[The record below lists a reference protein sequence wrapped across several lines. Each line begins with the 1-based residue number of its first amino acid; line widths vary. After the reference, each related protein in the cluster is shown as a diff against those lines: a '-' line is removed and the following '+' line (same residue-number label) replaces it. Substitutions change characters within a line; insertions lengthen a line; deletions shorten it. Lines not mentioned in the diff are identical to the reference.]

1 MLSPYLKGQLRAN
14 LINQLDTDD
23 SFLLDQEVRPL
34 KPTTLN
40 FELVDLTAVDL
51 LFSDGLF
58 PVEKAFLEL
67 FVLEGFTAFTDFD
80 AWTDVFACF
89 VPDGLLLD
97 FWFET
102 LVNFGLLTFCGVM
115 RERATSLRTLS
126 TLRDSKLSFFFIAS
140 SIRVAN
146 IRFFLAT
153 KLVTFPVIK
162 ELMIFKSTWEYD

>member
-80 AWTDVFACF
+80 A
-89 VPDGLLLD
+89 
-97 FWFET
+97 
-102 LVNFGLLTFCGVM
+102 
-115 RERATSLRTLS
+115 
-126 TLRDSKLSFFFIAS
+126 
-140 SIRVAN
+140 
-146 IRFFLAT
+146 
-153 KLVTFPVIK
+153 
-162 ELMIFKSTWEYD
+162 